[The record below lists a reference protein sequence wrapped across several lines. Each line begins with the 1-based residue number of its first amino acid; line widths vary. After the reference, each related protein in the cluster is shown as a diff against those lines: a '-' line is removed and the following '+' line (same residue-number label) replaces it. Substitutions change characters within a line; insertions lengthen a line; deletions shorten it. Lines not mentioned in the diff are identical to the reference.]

1 VKQNAPAPSEDE
13 DSLPRLV
20 GVAATVP
27 HRRATTGTSPLQFP
41 TGERRRGQPAPTR
54 RGRGYSSPPASDDE
68 DSLPRLVGVAAT
80 VPHRRATTGTSPLQ
94 AERGRGQPAPT
105 CRGRGYSSPPASD
118 DGDVAAT
125 GRARTRTACPDS
137 SGSRLQFPTGERR
150 RGQPAPTRRGRR
162 YRPSDDE
169 DSLPRLVGVAATGRA
184 TMRTACPDLSGSPLQ
199 CSLTPFFGVCYK
211 GLLNENASASPP
223 EDFMSARPT

>member
-27 HRRATTGTSPLQFP
+27 HRRATTGTACPD
-41 TGERRRGQPAPTR
+41 
-54 RGRGYSSPPASDDE
+54 SS
-68 DSLPRLVGVAAT
+68 G
-80 VPHRRATTGTSPLQ
+80 SPLQ

-105 CRGRGYSSPPASD
+105 RRGRRYSSPPASD
-118 DGDVAAT
+118 DGDSLPRLVGVAAT
-125 GRARTRTACPDS
+125 GRATTRTACPDS
-137 SGSRLQFPTGERR
+137 SGSPLQFPTGKRR

-169 DSLPRLVGVAATGRA
+169 DSLPRLVGVAATVPHRQATTGTSPLQAERGRGQPAPTCRGRRYSSPPASDDGDVAATGRA
-184 TMRTACPDLSGSPLQ
+184 TTRTACPDSSGSPLQ
-199 CSLTPFFGVCYK
+199 A
-211 GLLNENASASPP
+211 E
-223 EDFMSARPT
+223 RR